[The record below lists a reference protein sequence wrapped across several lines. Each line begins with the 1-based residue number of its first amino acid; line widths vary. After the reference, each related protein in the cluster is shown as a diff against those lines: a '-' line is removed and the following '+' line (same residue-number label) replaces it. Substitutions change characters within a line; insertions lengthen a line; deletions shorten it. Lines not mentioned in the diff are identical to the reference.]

1 MKRRQVI
8 SPDASYTFADYF
20 KLNAEIEDILAYF
33 DYTFQAQKLSLPRAA
48 IDAVRIEDLRTRLDD
63 GLPWVGLTSEMARR
77 EFLIAPVLW
86 EVVRLTHTKI
96 RVEYNFEVD
105 NHLKGTLDYFLRGQR
120 NILVVEA
127 KNGDLTRGFTQLAV
141 ELIALDKWEDETP
154 EVLYGAVSMGDI
166 WQFGMLHRAQRL
178 IQQDLNLF
186 RVPDDLKDVLGI
198 LVACLTV
205 SQN

>member
-1 MKRRQVI
+1 MKQRQVI
-8 SPDASYTFADYF
+8 SPDAAYTFSDYF
-20 KLNAEIEDILAYF
+20 KLNAEIEDVLAYF
-33 DYTFQAQKLSLPRAA
+33 DYTFQAQKLSLPRAEVDDLR
-48 IDAVRIEDLRTRLDD
+48 IDDLRTRLDD

-86 EVVRLTHTKI
+86 EVVRLTHAKI
-96 RVEYNFEVD
+96 RVEYTLEV
-105 NHLKGTLDYFLRGQR
+105 NHQLKGTLDYLLRGQR
-120 NILVVEA
+120 NMMVVEA

-166 WQFGMLHRAQRL
+166 WQFGVLHRAQRL

-198 LVACLTV
+198 LVACLTGK
-205 SQN
+205 